1 MAINIFKKEEKNTAA
16 LVAENKTKL
25 KKIKKR

>member
-16 LVAENKTKL
+16 LVAENKTED
-25 KKIKKR
+25 